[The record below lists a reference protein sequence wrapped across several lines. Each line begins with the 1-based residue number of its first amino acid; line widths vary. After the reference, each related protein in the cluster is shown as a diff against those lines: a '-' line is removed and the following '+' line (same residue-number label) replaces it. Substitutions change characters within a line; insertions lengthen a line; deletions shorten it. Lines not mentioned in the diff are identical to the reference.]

1 MNFWLLNYTPADFLK
16 MPYIEEHSIITIEWL
31 EDSYKKMNSDRCHL
45 FILGHKFYHL
55 WAKIGNNRIWE
66 NS

>member
-1 MNFWLLNYTPADFLK
+1 
-16 MPYIEEHSIITIEWL
+16 MPYVEEHSIITIEWL